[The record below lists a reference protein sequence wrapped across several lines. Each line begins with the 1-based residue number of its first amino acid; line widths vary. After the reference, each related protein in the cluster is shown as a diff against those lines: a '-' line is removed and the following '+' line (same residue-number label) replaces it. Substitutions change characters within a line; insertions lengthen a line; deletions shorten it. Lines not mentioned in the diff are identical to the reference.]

1 MSAFP
6 ESGRSDGRNQGILKV
21 RFRPE
26 AALRTIAKAEFLTTL
41 GFDMSSSCLG
51 WAQCLDFRCAFD
63 GISEVLPFDSDS
75 QRVPERCSRT
85 GII

>member
-6 ESGRSDGRNQGILKV
+6 ESRRSGTPKTAEIRV

-51 WAQCLDFRCAFD
+51 WALCLDFRRAFD